1 MQKETGNIFQQHISC
16 QSFSIILSLS
26 LLWTFLQGTIIK
38 KKKTQ
43 SEIDQNNYK
52 PSLRKQ
58 QLSSKALI
66 LKHDEYIT
74 DATDL
79 LNEIN
84 LTKYCKGVKY
94 SAI

>member
-1 MQKETGNIFQQHISC
+1 MPIIQHNLVSELALD
-16 QSFSIILSLS
+16 ILESDHY
-26 LLWTFLQGTIIK
+26 
-38 KKKTQ
+38 KKTN
-43 SEIDQNNYK
+43 SDRDQNNYK
-52 PSLRKQ
+52 PSLRKL

-94 SAI
+94 NSIWHYFGEILEY